1 MPYCPTCKQEW
12 PDDQKECPKDHTAL
26 VDELPYQSVPS
37 DPDGT
42 TWVEIAS
49 TGVDDRAR
57 IIKGFLDAEGI
68 PAQIENVKF
77 SMEPINFGTMGDIR
91 IYVRSEDEARAQE
104 LLRQREADFDRLE
117 DDADTI
123 VTDEGTAEITED
135 EEIAP
140 EPAEK
145 E

>member
-1 MPYCPTCKQEW
+1 
-12 PDDQKECPKDHTAL
+12 HTRL
-26 VDELPYQSVPS
+26 VDELPFQSRQGEGV
-37 DPDGT
+37 

-49 TGVDDRAR
+49 TGTDDKAR
-57 IIKGFLDAEGI
+57 LIQGFLEAEDI

-91 IYVRSEDEARAQE
+91 VYVAAENEARAQQ
-104 LLRQREADFDRLE
+104 LLRQRNDEFDRLE
-117 DDADTI
+117 DDDDTV

-135 EEIAP
+135 GEI
-140 EPAEK
+140 EPAEN